1 METII
6 ADTPEKILAY
16 RLLTMRS
23 ALKLESLGMKSSRGS
38 VAKAV
43 RHFIGSRTRD
53 KRALLNEFETHL
65 RGISILQ

>member
-16 RLLTMRS
+16 RLLMMRS
-23 ALKLESLGMKSSRGS
+23 ALKLEALRLKSSRGS

-43 RHFIGSRTRD
+43 RRFLGSRTRN
-53 KRALLNEFETHL
+53 KRTLLKEFETHL
-65 RGISILQ
+65 RWISVLQ